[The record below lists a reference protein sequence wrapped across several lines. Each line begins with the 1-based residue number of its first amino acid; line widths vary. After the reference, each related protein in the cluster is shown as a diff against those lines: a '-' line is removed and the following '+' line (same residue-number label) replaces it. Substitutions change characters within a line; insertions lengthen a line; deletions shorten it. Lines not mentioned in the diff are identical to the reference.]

1 MKKRLSDLKI
11 MMILIISGVIYSQS
25 ISFHSPIP
33 WTTLR
38 NGKINAKTLL
48 DTAEIKK
55 KTVNLKLYKV
65 ENGKKRSL
73 TTKTFKPVDYS
84 FETQLSEL
92 KNTVLG
98 GTDFLRIEWKV
109 RGTDKKGYIEPF
121 GIVQLSEKDDENQW
135 KCKEIITGTISLGE
149 ITNLL
154 KDSDFTSLGNVSFC
168 LVWNKE
174 IFGILYKNSKEMNSI
189 KVFFD
194 GKNGKNAFISF
205 SDRELGYFPEN
216 DSINAIYY
224 KRDVSDS
231 GIVYTSH
238 NWIQEIKKE
247 INDNTVLLSIPWYDL
262 GIIAKDKRRFGF
274 AIIVKDGKKRSI
286 ALPEKA
292 HEKIPGTWGNIVLVE
307 N

>member
-1 MKKRLSDLKI
+1 MRERQSTLIKVL
-11 MMILIISGVIYSQS
+11 ILGITTVVYSQS
-25 ISFHSPIP
+25 VTFHSPIP

-38 NGKINAKTLL
+38 NGKINAKTLI

-73 TTKTFKPVDYS
+73 AIKSFKPVDYS
-84 FETQLSEL
+84 YETKLSEI
-92 KNTVLG
+92 KGSVLG
-98 GTDFLRIEWKV
+98 GTDFLRIEWDV
-109 RGTDKKGYIEPF
+109 AGSDKKGYIEPF
-121 GIVQLSEKDDENQW
+121 GIVQLSEKVDENQW
-135 KCKEIITGTISLGE
+135 KCKEVSGTIDLNVIKNSLKE
-149 ITNLL
+149 
-154 KDSDFTSLGNVSFC
+154 SDFNSIGKVSFC

-174 IFGILYKNSKEMNSI
+174 IFGLVYKNSKGMTSI

-205 SDRELGYFPEN
+205 SDRELEYFPEN
-216 DSINAIYY
+216 DSINTIYY

-238 NWIQEIKKE
+238 NWIQEIQKKAG
-247 INDNTVLLSIPWYDL
+247 DNLVLISIPWYDL
-262 GIIAKDKRRFGF
+262 GIIAKEKRRFGF
-274 AIIVKDGKKRSI
+274 AIFINDDKQKSI

-292 HEKIPGTWGNIVLVE
+292 REKIPGTWGNIVLTKS
-307 N
+307 